1 LIEIE
6 ITLIKKD
13 FFKMN
18 DIEIIIEANRIED
31 GKIVGNKR
39 IKLISKYCAELQ
51 LEEGVKITGREIT
64 NSMII
69 NGYVLDSISRI

>member
-1 LIEIE
+1 
-6 ITLIKKD
+6 
-13 FFKMN
+13 MN

-31 GKIVGNKR
+31 GKVVGTKR
-39 IKLISKYCAELQ
+39 IKLISKYSTELQ
-51 LEEGVKITGREIT
+51 SEEGVKITGREIT